1 MQRATRGAVGAAVA
15 IAIACTG
22 LGSASATEPQS
33 DATAIAEFID
43 QVRPNEV
50 TNESVTL
57 VEGALTRASADTAAE
72 VPATSAGELTV
83 TGDSGVPITVK
94 LPGNGADA
102 SIAPDGTV
110 VYGEEAGVTVA
121 VQVGADEARVHT
133 VMADARAAQD
143 VEYVFTDLTPEL
155 NEDGSV
161 SLFATATTE
170 EGSIELSVGSIDA
183 PWAADAD
190 GNALATT
197 YRVEGSSVV
206 QEVAVDENTAF
217 PIVSDPSFQGDCGI
231 VTCTIRFDRAWTKKI
246 RDFGGDAGAI
256 AGAIATAAT
265 AVAGPV
271 GAAVGAAAGVIVGV
285 RAHIFSTQ
293 AGDFYSNGNCFGVKF
308 PPIVQLGWGT
318 QVTRGT
324 YNCA

>member
-1 MQRATRGAVGAAVA
+1 V
-15 IAIACTG
+15 
-22 LGSASATEPQS
+22 GSASAAEPQS
-33 DATAIAEFID
+33 NASEIAEFIE

-50 TNESVTL
+50 INESVAL
-57 VEGALTRASADTAAE
+57 SNGAFAQASGDAAAV

-102 SIAPDGTV
+102 SIASDGTV

-121 VQVGADEARVHT
+121 VQVDEDEARVHT
-133 VMADARAAQD
+133 VISEAKAAQD
-143 VEYVFTDLTPEL
+143 VEYVFADLTPEL

-170 EGSIELSVGSIDA
+170 EGSIQLSVGAIDA

-190 GNALATT
+190 GDALATS
-197 YRVEGSSVV
+197 YRVEGNSVI

-217 PIVSDPSFQGDCGI
+217 PIVSDPAFQGDCGI
-231 VTCTIRFDRAWTKKI
+231 VTCTIRFDRAWTKRI
-246 RDFGGDAGAI
+246 RDFGGDAGLI
-256 AGAIATAAT
+256 AGAIATAA
-265 AVAGPV
+265 ASVAGPV

-285 RAHIFSTQ
+285 RANIFSTQ